1 MKDIFELL
9 ILVLLDEEPC
19 HGYGLM
25 ERFQNLGFSIRD
37 PSVLYKKLTSLE
49 GEGFVESTWELK
61 GRPRKS
67 YCLTPKGRA
76 HLERCYDDL
85 ERTLENLYR
94 LLKQRKERFEQ
105 GG

>member
-1 MKDIFELL
+1 MRDIFELL

-25 ERFQNLGFSIRD
+25 ERFQSLGFSIRD
-37 PSVLYKKLTSLE
+37 PSVLYKRLLALE
-49 GEGFVESTWELK
+49 EEGFVEGTWELK
-61 GRPRKS
+61 GRPRKL
-67 YCLTPKGRA
+67 YCLTPKGKE

-94 LLKQRKERFEQ
+94 LLKHRQQRIEK